1 MTWKW
6 KRSCRIK
13 IKVFEIIRRRN
24 LLKKSENRCKPEAAN
39 QSRGNFEP
47 ERWNSLG
54 EPQHGRSL
62 SSSFWQVK
70 LYQHKHA
77 QMKTNTSRLANYTHV
92 GHTVHR
98 FWPDFWMTRLYLQ
111 SAPGAK
117 GFDSINTAP
126 FFKLI
131 IPRVKLQM
139 APATPG
145 WYLSGHVARYPRQIL
160 RR

>member
-1 MTWKW
+1 MKKVKIDALERLLTNHGAIL
-6 KRSCRIK
+6 SPSGGTACANCNMGEAFPCR
-13 IKVFEIIRRRN
+13 F
-24 LLKKSENRCKPEAAN
+24 
-39 QSRGNFEP
+39 
-47 ERWNSLG
+47 
-54 EPQHGRSL
+54 
-62 SSSFWQVK
+62 FWQVK